1 MKKYLLMMIA
11 AVTMLTFVACGD
23 DDKEDDEPLVTGD
36 TRILSVVPN
45 KYLGEIKQH
54 MTIYEGEN
62 PPIVEGAYCMGPSIG
77 LVYDSYY
84 GWDEEPDWN
93 QNFIEF
99 SKQDAN
105 ARTLTFREGNGSDNF
120 VGTGT
125 GAYISGEGKN
135 FTVFLSTKN
144 TEKDEDGTVI
154 KYTKATIISGTLAS
168 NAIRNLRYAFIITEK
183 TGDPDDTR
191 VMKAGVV
198 RIVKDKDEL
207 SEAVSSF
214 SRSSGN

>member
-1 MKKYLLMMIA
+1 MKKYILMMMA
-11 AVTMLTFVACGD
+11 AFTTLTFVACGD
-23 DDKEDDEPLVTGD
+23 DDKEDDEPVVTGD

-45 KYLGEIKQH
+45 KYLAEIKQH
-54 MTIYEGEN
+54 MNIYDGEN

-84 GWDEEPDWN
+84 GWGKDPDFG

-105 ARTLTFREGNGSDNF
+105 SRTVYFREGSDSGNFAGS
-120 VGTGT
+120 GT
-125 GAYISGEGKN
+125 GAYISGDGNN

-144 TEKDEDGTVI
+144 TEIDEGTVI

-168 NAIRNLRYAFIITEK
+168 NGIRNLRYAFIITEK
-183 TGDPDDTR
+183 TGDPDDAI
-191 VMKAGVV
+191 VMKVGVA
-198 RIVKDKDEL
+198 RIVNDKDEL
-207 SEAVSSF
+207 SETVSSF
-214 SRSSGN
+214 VRSSSN